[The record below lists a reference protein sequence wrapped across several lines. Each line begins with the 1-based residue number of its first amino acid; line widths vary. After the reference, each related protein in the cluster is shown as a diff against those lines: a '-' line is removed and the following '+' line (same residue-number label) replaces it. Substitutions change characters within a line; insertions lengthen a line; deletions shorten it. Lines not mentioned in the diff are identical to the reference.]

1 MLFVSLLH
9 HYFWWHYTQALVLY
23 IRVSKNLWWFLV
35 QFFSIPLLLMSLFS
49 PFKRVVEQ
57 RRKAWDLE
65 DLAGVLLVNAMSRII
80 GALVRLTI
88 ICIGIVTLVSFTL
101 LSVVGYA
108 LWLLAP
114 FLVVGGVGYGIWLIW

>member
-1 MLFVSLLH
+1 
-9 HYFWWHYTQALVLY
+9 
-23 IRVSKNLWWFLV
+23 
-35 QFFSIPLLLMSLFS
+35 MSLFS